1 MVDLSKCIFVTPGE
15 FEEEGGNPGP
25 GGGTGPTVGPP
36 GATDAE
42 AGPPRVDFPDDGG
55 GKPPG
60 NPTIPVI
67 FGPTEIFI
75 PVEDPPYTTSIVI
88 PCDPIEIPRTDTTT
102 TLSGIGLKLAGP
114 LMDAAANWEGGDGGP
129 TPTLGPQ
136 DFVDQFTAT
145 LIFDDIITSERPRD
159 HKGNL
164 VITVPNDANAM
175 AFYAANEGLL
185 DAINVEGGLSVNF
198 TAEFPSGDEI
208 NWITYDLN
216 FNIPIT
222 LQIAIQEAQ
231 PPNIDY
237 GENELNIWY
246 NTPEEINQIGEVLPL
261 FDGWDLGDYEI
272 IPGTVDFG
280 IAPAIDNNYP
290 ADENFSLD
298 EVTGKITS
306 QSTSWANEQE
316 IPLDGRR
323 VTLTFRCSPKPGFSG
338 EDNLLVG
345 DLINLNFLDYDE
357 ENTPT
362 YGNNTVTVFFNDVDG
377 SLEFILEPQVWPTGS
392 FASLIDVNN
401 NGQTGPA
408 APGTDGAQFYDW
420 NGIGGGGVSY
430 VTNGTDGRIKFSSIS
445 TSFQT
450 APTNVAIVIEKPG
463 SPGKEEI
470 IPISLQN
477 AQALFTTTGPNSLSR
492 ITNPSLGISINIPN
506 EYTGIQGS
514 KITCSALL
522 HPPRLY

>member
-1 MVDLSKCIFVTPGE
+1 MVDLSKCIFATPGE

-60 NPTIPVI
+60 TPTIPGI

-222 LQIAIQEAQ
+222 
-231 PPNIDY
+231 
-237 GENELNIWY
+237 
-246 NTPEEINQIGEVLPL
+246 
-261 FDGWDLGDYEI
+261 FC
-272 IPGTVDFG
+272 
-280 IAPAIDNNYP
+280 
-290 ADENFSLD
+290 
-298 EVTGKITS
+298 K
-306 QSTSWANEQE
+306 
-316 IPLDGRR
+316 
-323 VTLTFRCSPKPGFSG
+323 
-338 EDNLLVG
+338 
-345 DLINLNFLDYDE
+345 FLS
-357 ENTPT
+357 
-362 YGNNTVTVFFNDVDG
+362 VF
-377 SLEFILEPQVWPTGS
+377 
-392 FASLIDVNN
+392 
-401 NGQTGPA
+401 
-408 APGTDGAQFYDW
+408 
-420 NGIGGGGVSY
+420 
-430 VTNGTDGRIKFSSIS
+430 
-445 TSFQT
+445 
-450 APTNVAIVIEKPG
+450 
-463 SPGKEEI
+463 
-470 IPISLQN
+470 
-477 AQALFTTTGPNSLSR
+477 
-492 ITNPSLGISINIPN
+492 
-506 EYTGIQGS
+506 
-514 KITCSALL
+514 C
-522 HPPRLY
+522 